1 MAGLSPSSNISYP
14 TTPDPQQRS
23 SRQQQ
28 QQQDDQDDDDN
39 NNNNDEH
46 EHDVPGQRISSPDY
60 VEVEIPQSIGG
71 VAPSQRSPVSSSS
84 EGYPS
89 WLPKRPPPPAPGSTL
104 HSLSTA
110 MMFGS
115 DGPAEQQHPG
125 GGAGGGGGPAS
136 GEGDRHPQTPVPF
149 SGGRKPTPRSVRI
162 VSMQDSNAA
171 TSAAGGAGV
180 GGAGSS
186 RRELGT
192 DRTRVSSNA
201 GVTTTTTTPPR
212 TSSSFFCSLLSWSRG
227 AGGSGARKAS
237 MGGRSPTLFSSSQTP
252 DARLRVAIASPPKFR
267 SPGLHLELLRDPSF
281 KTRMHFYL
289 WPIIILAH
297 VPLQTFL
304 DFNAI
309 YILIE

>member
-1 MAGLSPSSNISYP
+1 MARLSPSSNNSYP
-14 TTPDPQQRS
+14 TPDPP
-23 SRQQQ
+23 RQQG
-28 QQQDDQDDDDN
+28 DDDN
-39 NNNNDEH
+39 NNNDNQHEH
-46 EHDVPGQRISSPDY
+46 EYDVPGQRISSPDY

-71 VAPSQRSPVSSSS
+71 VAPGQQSPVSSSS

-125 GGAGGGGGPAS
+125 PGGGGRPAS
-136 GEGDRHPQTPVPF
+136 GASEGDRQPQTPVPF

-171 TSAAGGAGV
+171 TSATGGPAGAGAGGAG
-180 GGAGSS
+180 S

-192 DRTRVSSNA
+192 DRTRVSSSA
-201 GVTTTTTTPPR
+201 GAPPR
-212 TSSSFFCSLLSWSRG
+212 SSSSFFCSLVWSRG
-227 AGGSGARKAS
+227 AAKAS
-237 MGGRSPTLFSSSQTP
+237 AISGLSPTLFSSSQTP
-252 DARLRVAIASPPKFR
+252 DARLRVAIATPPKFR

-281 KTRMHFYL
+281 KTRIHFYL

-304 DFNAI
+304 DLNTLF
-309 YILIE
+309 ILIE